1 MRRLTLSLGFALAMT
16 AACAQDTPDP
26 AIVSKI
32 EDQAFNHSQVM
43 DIAFHLTDVSGPRL
57 TNSPGFFRAANWV
70 KETLAKWGLKNAALE
85 AWGDFGSS
93 WELDKSYLA
102 LKIPY
107 YQPLIAYPKAWTGGT
122 NGLVSG
128 DVLFVDAHDS
138 AGLEAYRGKLN
149 GKIVI
154 FPNNDTVR
162 EPLDAFAKRYQDSD
176 LVKMEQPEPP
186 RAPRN
191 RPDSATMAQFRNRG
205 AFARY
210 QSKFLKE
217 EGALMVLSTAIRGRD
232 GTLFV
237 QSAGQNAQ
245 NSPASLLD
253 MEIAIEDYHRIL
265 RLVKAG
271 IPVQLE
277 ADVKSH
283 MVDNG
288 GDKRG
293 YDVVGEIPGTDPKLK
308 EQLVMLGGHLD
319 SWHSATGA
327 TDNAAG
333 SAVMLEA
340 VRILNDM
347 NFHPRRTI
355 RIVLWSG
362 EEQGLFGSR
371 GYVKNHYGDPATMQI
386 TPEQSKVSAYYNL
399 DNGSGKI
406 RGVYLQGND
415 SVRSLFAAWL
425 TPFADLGAST
435 LTIRNTGSTDHVSF
449 DAVGIP
455 AFQFIQDPL
464 EYGTRTHHSNMDSYD
479 HLSPD
484 DLKQA
489 SAIVATFVYLTA
501 MRDQQIPRKPL
512 PQPRTGGGPF

>member
-1 MRRLTLSLGFALAMT
+1 MRRLTLSLGLALAAV
-16 AACAQDTPDP
+16 AAFAQEAPDP

-43 DIAFHLTDVSGPRL
+43 NIAFYLTDVSGPRL
-57 TNSPGFFRAANWV
+57 TNSPGFFHAAGWV
-70 KETLAKWGLKNAALE
+70 KETLSKWGLKNAALE
-85 AWGDFGSS
+85 AWGDFGNS
-93 WELDKSYLA
+93 WELEKSYLA
-102 LKIPY
+102 LKAPY
-107 YQPLIAYPKAWTGGT
+107 YQPLIAYPKAWTAGT
-122 NGLVSG
+122 NGLVTG
-128 DVLFVDAHDS
+128 DVIFVDAHDS
-138 AGLEAYRGKLN
+138 AGLEAYRGKLS

-154 FPNNDTVR
+154 FPNNDTLR
-162 EPLDAFAKRYQDSD
+162 QPFDAESKRYQDTD
-176 LVKMEQPEPP
+176 LEKLQQPEPP

-210 QSKFLKE
+210 QSTFLKQ
-217 EGALMVLSTAIRGRD
+217 EGALMVLSMAVRGKD

-237 QSAGQNAQ
+237 QSWGGNAQ
-245 NSPASLLD
+245 NLPAGLTD
-253 MEIAIEDYHRIL
+253 MEIAAEDYHRIL

-277 ADVKSH
+277 GEVKSH
-283 MVDNG
+283 LVDNG
-288 GDKRG
+288 GDKKG
-293 YDVVGEIPGTDPKLK
+293 YDVVGEIPGTDPQLK
-308 EQLVMLGGHLD
+308 DQLVMLGGHLD

-327 TDNAAG
+327 TDNGAG

-340 VRILNDM
+340 IRILKDLNI
-347 NFHPRRTI
+347 HPRRTI

-371 GYVKNHYGDPATMQI
+371 GYVKNHFGDPATMQI
-386 TPEQSKVSAYYNL
+386 TPEQAKVSAYYNL

-425 TPFADLGAST
+425 KPFADLGAST

-479 HLSPD
+479 HLLPA
-484 DLKQA
+484 DLQQA

-501 MRDQQIPRKPL
+501 MRDQELPRKPL
-512 PQPRTGGGPF
+512 PQPRQGGGPF